1 MGSDD
6 RDKPRGLATRR
17 FGGTPFWDQF
27 VGVARCCTELG
38 NLTLIPTPKMVWKL
52 LFLMVIT
59 LFRWPYL
66 ASNAED

>member
-38 NLTLIPTPKMVWKL
+38 NLTLIPTPQNGLEVA
-52 LFLMVIT
+52 VPDGNHT
-59 LFRWPYL
+59 V
-66 ASNAED
+66 